1 MRQVLRIAIVLFR
14 LWLILGFI
22 KRSLARRRS
31 DSPTPPPPAD
41 MLRCDYCGMF
51 MPRSDSIT
59 ASGKIY
65 CSDKHADA
73 DRARK

>member
-1 MRQVLRIAIVLFR
+1 MGQFLRIAIVLFG
-14 LWLILGFI
+14 LWLILRLI
-22 KRSLARRRS
+22 RRALAKRRS
-31 DSPTPPPPAD
+31 NSPTPPPPAD

-51 MPRSDSIT
+51 MPRSDAIT

>member
-1 MRQVLRIAIVLFR
+1 MGQFLRIAIVLFG
-14 LWLILGFI
+14 LWLILRFI
-22 KRSLARRRS
+22 KRALAKRHS
-31 DSPTPPPPAD
+31 DSPAPPPPAD

-51 MPRSDSIT
+51 MPRSDAIT